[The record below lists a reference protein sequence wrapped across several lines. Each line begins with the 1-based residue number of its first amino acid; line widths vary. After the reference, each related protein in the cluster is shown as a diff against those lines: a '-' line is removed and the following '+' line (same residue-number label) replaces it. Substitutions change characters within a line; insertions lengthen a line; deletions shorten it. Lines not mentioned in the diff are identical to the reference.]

1 MIKLE
6 NRYVTGWEEAVRGMR
21 NPMNSWDRSD
31 SDFGYNDW
39 GDYHLCIGPND
50 LGLMKRL
57 CKAGSVHRKFMRMIT
72 VYVDIT
78 APLYWWPEFDTY
90 KVGTTRNSCSFQ
102 HKGTSKPFSI
112 ENFCVDD
119 KRIYNILGANIDK
132 EKMSE
137 YTDYCAYKNQLKIT
151 FKQKDKICKLSEEG
165 FTQSRI
171 SNVFDISQATVS
183 EIIRGQRC
191 NNAELFDRCIMW
203 EKIINELNRLRDC
216 YLDTKDY
223 EYFRAIR
230 QLLPSGYLQKSTVM
244 LNYEVLSNIYYYRKD
259 HKLDEWHVFC
269 DWIKGLPYSELITG
283 EYDG

>member
-6 NRYVTGWEEAVRGMR
+6 NRCVTGWEEAVRGMR

-90 KVGTTRNSCSFQ
+90 KVGTTRNSCSLQ

-137 YTDYCAYKNQLKIT
+137 KHPLVYEDSEEYKDYKIDKRKYKVYKNGKIVSYPFSYTDTKGRKRNFEEHEIT
-151 FKQKDKICKLSEEG
+151 P
-165 FTQSRI
+165 
-171 SNVFDISQATVS
+171 
-183 EIIRGQRC
+183 

>member
-50 LGLMKRL
+50 FGLMKRL

-137 YTDYCAYKNQLKIT
+137 KHPLVYED
-151 FKQKDKICKLSEEG
+151 SEEYKDYK
-165 FTQSRI
+165 I
-171 SNVFDISQATVS
+171 D
-183 EIIRGQRC
+183 RGQRC

-283 EYDG
+283 E

>member
-1 MIKLE
+1 MPPI
-6 NRYVTGWEEAVRGMR
+6 RHICG
-21 NPMNSWDRSD
+21 
-31 SDFGYNDW
+31 
-39 GDYHLCIGPND
+39 
-50 LGLMKRL
+50 
-57 CKAGSVHRKFMRMIT
+57 
-72 VYVDIT
+72 
-78 APLYWWPEFDTY
+78 
-90 KVGTTRNSCSFQ
+90 
-102 HKGTSKPFSI
+102 
-112 ENFCVDD
+112 
-119 KRIYNILGANIDK
+119 LGASVGCERIKRTFNTPRLKSQICLIGGNGFVCSVSNELNSNSK
-132 EKMSE
+132 CQVKR
-137 YTDYCAYKNQLKIT
+137 KNLY
-151 FKQKDKICKLSEEG
+151 FL
-165 FTQSRI
+165 SRI